1 MLNIRRSNERG
12 YADHGWLKSFHTF
25 SFADYYDPRHVEFG
39 ALRVINED
47 RVAAGAGFG
56 THGHRDMEIISYV
69 LDGELAHKDSMGS
82 GETIRPGDVQR
93 MSAGRGVMHSE
104 YNPSAEKPAHFLQI
118 WIQPN
123 QRGVQPS
130 YESKHF
136 AAEDKRGKLR
146 LIASPDGAEGSVK
159 IHQDAK
165 VYAGLFEDAEHAEFT
180 IGADRQVYLHVA
192 RGTITANDNVLNAG
206 DALAL
211 TDTTALS
218 LSKGQGA
225 EVLVFD
231 LQRVPTGVRQS

>member
-12 YADHGWLKSFHTF
+12 YADHGWLKSYHTF
-25 SFADYYDPRHVEFG
+25 SFADYYDPRHIEFG

-69 LDGELAHKDSMGS
+69 LDGELAHKDSMGT
-82 GETIRPGDVQR
+82 GATIRPGDVQR

-104 YNPSAEKPAHFLQI
+104 FNPSSEKPAHFLQI
-118 WIQPN
+118 WIQPD
-123 QRGVQPS
+123 QRGVEPS
-130 YESKHF
+130 YEQKNF
-136 AAEDKRGKLR
+136 PAEEKRGKLR
-146 LIASPDGAEGSVK
+146 LIASRDGADGSVR

-165 VYAGLFEDAEHAEFT
+165 VYAGLFDGDEQAELSIA
-180 IGADRQVYLHVA
+180 ANRQVYLHVA
-192 RGTITANDNVLNAG
+192 RGTVTANGNVLNAG

-211 TDTTALS
+211 TDTSSLS

-225 EVLVFD
+225 EVIVFD
-231 LQRVPTGVRQS
+231 LKATSARLS

>member
-47 RVAAGAGFG
+47 RVAAGGGFG

-69 LDGELAHKDSMGS
+69 LDGELAHKDSMGT

-104 YNPSAEKPAHFLQI
+104 FNPSGEKPAHFLQI

-123 QRGVQPS
+123 QKGVQPS

-136 AAEDKRGKLR
+136 GPEEKRGRLR
-146 LIASPDGAEGSVK
+146 LIASPDGADGSVQ

-165 VYAGLFEDAEHAEFT
+165 VYAGLFDGAESAEFA

-192 RGTITANDNVLNAG
+192 RGSVTANDNVLNAG

-211 TDTTALS
+211 TDTVELS

-231 LQRVPTGVRQS
+231 LQRAPTGVRQ